1 VVSSVT
7 ITAAQCQL
15 LLQLARQ
22 AIAGKLGLCGSG
34 AQPLGPPGEDQLF
47 HEPVAVF
54 VTLHLA
60 GKLRGCI
67 GHLEPV
73 GPLWQSVRDNAINA
87 AFHDSRFA
95 PLSAEELTRVRL
107 EISIL
112 SKPRECGYRNPEEL
126 LDLLQPDMDG
136 VILRSGRSGATF
148 LPQVWQQLPD
158 PALFLGQLCRKAG
171 LPENSWQQGG
181 VQILT
186 YRVASCREENR

>member
-1 VVSSVT
+1 MT
-7 ITAAQCQL
+7 ITVAQCQL
-15 LLQLARQ
+15 LLRLARQ
-22 AIAGKLGLCGSG
+22 AIAGKLGLGRPD
-34 AQPLGPPGEDQLF
+34 AQPLRPPGEDQLF
-47 HEPVAVF
+47 HEPAAVF

-60 GKLRGCI
+60 EKLRGCI

-95 PLSAEELTRVRL
+95 PLSTEELTRVRL

-112 SKPRECGYRNPEEL
+112 SKPRQCSYRNPEEL
-126 LDLLQPDMDG
+126 LDLLQPDKDG

-171 LPENSWQQGG
+171 LPENTWQQGG

-186 YRVASCREENR
+186 YRVESCREENR

>member
-1 VVSSVT
+1 VSSVT
-7 ITAAQCQL
+7 ITVAQCQL
-15 LLQLARQ
+15 LLRLARQ
-22 AIAGKLGLCGSG
+22 AIAGKLGLGSPD
-34 AQPLGPPGEDQLF
+34 AQPLRPPGEDQLF
-47 HEPVAVF
+47 HEPAAAF

-95 PLSAEELTRVRL
+95 PLSTEELTRVRL

-112 SKPRECGYRNPEEL
+112 SKPRECCYRNPEEL
-126 LDLLQPDMDG
+126 LDLLQPDKDG

-171 LPENSWQQGG
+171 LPENTWQQGG

-186 YRVASCREENR
+186 YRVESCREENR

>member
-15 LLQLARQ
+15 LLQLARS
-22 AIAGKLGLCGSG
+22 AIADRLGVDTSLS
-34 AQPLGPPGEDQLF
+34 QPIKAPGEDQLF
-47 HEPVAVF
+47 HEPAAVF

-112 SKPRECGYRNPEEL
+112 SKPRECSYRNPEEL
-126 LDLLQPDMDG
+126 LDLLQPGKDG
-136 VILRSGRSGATF
+136 VILRAGRAGATF

-171 LPENSWQQGG
+171 LPESTWQQGG

-186 YRVASCREENR
+186 YRVESCHEENR